1 MKCPACENQLT
12 EHKIS
17 GIQVHVCQGSCG
29 GFWFPLSQ
37 VRKLEHVKPGAGS
50 EFLLFEKAD
59 GVKIYRGA
67 EHPCPQC
74 QTTLLYR
81 HFFSKKYDTEVN
93 QCSKCSGFWID
104 AGGLVDL
111 MKTSGKVKDKLLEN
125 YFTIIMD
132 DKISGMNIA
141 SSDISQAADQITKI
155 FNFLKPT

>member
-1 MKCPACENQLT
+1 M
-12 EHKIS
+12 
-17 GIQVHVCQGSCG
+17 HVCQGSCG

-104 AGGLVDL
+104 VGGLIDL
-111 MKTSGKVKDKLLEN
+111 IKTSKKGKDELVEN
-125 YFTIIMD
+125 YFTFIMD
-132 DKISGMNIA
+132 EKVSEMNLANEDIEEAAKWIKIILS
-141 SSDISQAADQITKI
+141 
-155 FNFLKPT
+155 FLTP